1 MNLSNIKL
9 ILGIILLALMGIM
22 LIILFWPLFLVLAV
36 ILLVLYLRSRK
47 NIRVIHFGTQDLQ
60 RDLFRSQIRQKSD
73 EEIIDVNYTENDKK

>member
-36 ILLVLYLRSRK
+36 ILLVLYLRNRK

>member
-36 ILLVLYLRSRK
+36 IVLVLYLRNRK
-47 NIRVIHFGTQDLQ
+47 NIQVIHFGTQDLQ
-60 RDLFRSQIRQKSD
+60 RDLFRSQIRQKND
-73 EEIIDVNYTENDKK
+73 QEIIDVNYTENDKK

>member
-36 ILLVLYLRSRK
+36 IVLVLYLRNRK

-60 RDLFRSQIRQKSD
+60 KDLFRSQIRQKND
-73 EEIIDVNYTENDKK
+73 QEIIDVNYTENDKK